1 MKYPQLTVF
10 NYKIAYYAMRLV
22 GLYWL
27 ISQYLRFSQLQGRPK
42 EVYEPFFWLE
52 KIIFP
57 EFPGILLF
65 TGLCIGCAVCII
77 ISVLK
82 PSYFLNTLIFLLM
95 AVINL
100 PLSANFGLHNDNH
113 LVILGFFLSI
123 FLLPKNLEE
132 KDYKWVQYFY
142 LGILMTYTFAGAS
155 KFLGTIKNLMNN
167 TDKMLW
173 IDKNAAK
180 MNSFGSYWA
189 ADVSIPVWMK
199 EVYAYENLWVFL
211 TMTGIS
217 LQLLC
222 FLGAFNRKLLTFFM
236 LFIVVFHLYNIVFVL
251 ADFRN
256 AIFFVLAAL
265 FPYHLLIP
273 LFRRNRN
280 QKMNH

>member
-1 MKYPQLTVF
+1 MKYSQLTVF
-10 NYKIAYYAMRLV
+10 NYKIAYYAMRIV

-27 ISQYLRFSQLQGRPK
+27 LSQYYRFSELQGRPK
-42 EVYEPFFWLE
+42 EIYEPFFLVE

-57 EFPGILLF
+57 EFPDILLF
-65 TGLCIGCAVCII
+65 GVLLISCSLFII
-77 ISVLK
+77 ISIFK
-82 PSYFLNTLIFLLM
+82 PSYILNILIFLLM

-100 PLSANFGLHNDNH
+100 PLSANFGLHHDNH

-123 FLLPKNLEE
+123 FLLPTYLKEN
-132 KDYKWVQYFY
+132 DYKLIQYFY
-142 LGILMTYTFAGAS
+142 LGLLMTYTYAGAS
-155 KFLGTIKNLMNN
+155 KFLGTAKNIIKG

-173 IDKNAAK
+173 INKNSAK
-180 MNSFGSYWA
+180 LNSYDNYWV
-189 ADVSIPVWMK
+189 ADLDIPVWMK